1 MTSLKNIR
9 GFIFDFDGTIARLTI
24 DFADMRRRTLAH
36 LESFGIVPD
45 GLRDLYVLEMIAAG
59 KRQIAEQYPGRE
71 NAYEQEAM
79 QLIKEIELAAAHEG
93 SLFGGIR
100 EMLLLLGKLNIKIG
114 LVTRNC
120 RAAVEHIFPDI
131 ASFIAVV
138 LTRDDTFPVKPDPD
152 HLRKALQAFSL
163 PASQTAMV
171 GDHKM
176 DMILAKE
183 VGALAIGVL
192 TGYNDAEE
200 LKKAG
205 ADLVFPRAADLS
217 AALSVY
223 REENIR
229 LTSGNGYAS

>member
-1 MTSLKNIR
+1 MKPLKNIR

-24 DFADMRRRTLAH
+24 DFAEMRRRTLAH
-36 LESFGIVPD
+36 LESFGIAPD

-59 KRQIAEQYPGRE
+59 KRQIAAQCPGRE

-79 QLIKEIELAAAHEG
+79 QLIKEIELAAAREG

-120 RAAVEHIFPDI
+120 RTAVEHIFPDI

-152 HLRKALQAFSL
+152 HLRRALQAFSL

-217 AALSVY
+217 AALSGE
-223 REENIR
+223 RNENI
-229 LTSGNGYAS
+229 

>member
-1 MTSLKNIR
+1 MKPLKNIR

-24 DFADMRRRTLAH
+24 DFAEMRRRTLAH
-36 LESFGIVPD
+36 LESFGIAPD

-59 KRQIAEQYPGRE
+59 KRQIAAQCPGRE

-152 HLRKALQAFSL
+152 HLRRALQAFSL

-217 AALSVY
+217 AALSGE
-223 REENIR
+223 RNENI
-229 LTSGNGYAS
+229 

>member
-9 GFIFDFDGTIARLTI
+9 GIIFDFDGPIARLTI

-36 LESFGIVPD
+36 LESFGIAPD

-59 KRQIAEQYPGRE
+59 KRQVAAQCPGRE

-79 QLIKEIELAAAHEG
+79 QLIKEIELTVAREG

-163 PASQTAMV
+163 TASQTAMV

-176 DMILAKE
+176 DMVLAKE

-217 AALSVY
+217 AALSGDIDK
-223 REENIR
+223 NIR
-229 LTSGNGYAS
+229 LTSENGYAS